1 MKKYLIVNWSKL
13 LLWLL
18 PPILRK
24 KRHFKWLFSLLK
36 PLETL
41 YDTTLYQMQH
51 NGQIVYLEKVLNETF
66 NPDVAYDPNL
76 SIEEKRYASLI
87 YIDETLQPRLK
98 FVYRHDEYYLHT
110 EAEHFSLPAVI
121 NEEIVL
127 DELGFLDPIEL
138 FTHDELA
145 CLLNPDY
152 MVDTNGDGVINVED
166 DPSFCNKARELAY
179 NTYLATE
186 EDYTNVNYA
195 NFRIMIPASLNSGAV
210 PSGLSEVQK
219 AAAIQRVT
227 NEVYFEPDPDPIKA
241 LANAVEVRTPRFHQ
255 VVNFYKLA
263 GKTYETYKYG
273 EETSDVLLNT
283 LVPDQSQVSVL

>member
-1 MKKYLIVNWSKL
+1 MRKYLIVNWSKL

-51 NGQIVYLEKVLNETF
+51 NGQIVYLEKVLNEIF
-66 NPDVAYDPNL
+66 NSGVVYDPNL
-76 SIEEKRYASLI
+76 SIEGKRSANLI

-110 EAEHFSLPAVI
+110 EGEHFSLPAVVD
-121 NEEIVL
+121 EEIVL

-138 FTHDELA
+138 FTHVELA
-145 CLLNPDY
+145 CLNVFQVGPNGEDVPNPEY
-152 MVDTNGDGVINVED
+152 GS
-166 DPSFCNKARELAY
+166 SFCNTARGLAY

-186 EDYTNVNYA
+186 EDYTIVNYA
-195 NFRIMIPASLNSGAV
+195 NFRIMIPADLNSGAV
-210 PSGLSEVQK
+210 PSGLSQVQK

-227 NEVYFEPDPDPIKA
+227 NEIYFEPDPDPIKA

-273 EETSDVLLNT
+273 EETSDVMSNS
-283 LVPDQSQVSVL
+283 VMPDQSQVAAL